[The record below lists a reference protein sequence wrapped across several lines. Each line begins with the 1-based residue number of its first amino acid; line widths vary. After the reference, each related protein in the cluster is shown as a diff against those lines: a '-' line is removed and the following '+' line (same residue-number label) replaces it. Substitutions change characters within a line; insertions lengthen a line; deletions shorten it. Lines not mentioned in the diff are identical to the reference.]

1 MSFFAITF
9 LWSSLLIGVPIL
21 IAFWN
26 RKKIRREK
34 FGGYFLLRKLAE
46 STKRRIQILQILKL
60 LNRIILFL
68 LIILCFAEPLVTRER
83 FSGAGEGFALILDV
97 GRAMQG
103 SGHSGSLIEQQ
114 KKKYEEILSGMP
126 SESQGLILFAS
137 DRCETLSLAE
147 GRVTASS
154 EDWLDFLRPE
164 RISYSNEPTTIS
176 GLSQCRQRAKQIF
189 SDRDVFVGFISA
201 LPDSLKKDQLSK
213 MDLNLFALEVEPLS
227 PVAPVELTQEIQQNS
242 VRVFSDSASDRD
254 WNVIQR
260 TGLVEK
266 LGRVGRVVDLLPS
279 KGSWLW
285 LNHEEKL
292 DPWVG
297 QDFFRLQSLA
307 AKRITLWSE
316 KESEGYLSLM
326 AALRSH
332 PEIQVVRQIG
342 GHPAGEAV
350 IIYGAYTGN
359 FEGMPYA
366 WVFGSPN
373 SASAFK
379 IRDKKQWMASDLS
392 GDVRKSFLINTEDGE
407 IFVKAY
413 NLFDLDNFE
422 VIESFED
429 GAPSLLEYKNPQSKI
444 WVTPFDLEDLTTDLA
459 LEPVF
464 IPYLYRRLE
473 RWLSTENLESQD
485 DVMKAVWLLPGRI
498 KPVSSVLA
506 RRAWP
511 GIYGT
516 DQRTIAVAASA
527 PPSAYLKMENI
538 VPSERSEL
546 ENLSLR
552 DRLLPWVIVSAA
564 LELLLCAISAQW
576 GLLLTLILGVGLA
589 SVDGS
594 QAQDIAQ
601 RIALGVI
608 PGTDPDRLRALNQFT
623 RDMESL
629 CNLDFAP
636 TEVAQAKD
644 YWKYALIF
652 SSSTA
657 GLPEFSEAE
666 VGLVRDYLDRGGL
679 LIFDDPL
686 ASLDTIFARSVVALL
701 KRIFPGRF
709 LESIPT
715 DDVLFRTFYLLNEV
729 SGRRLASPN
738 LQGLKIDQRW
748 VVVFSSNDLLGAVL
762 KLEAGDYALSV
773 SPYGIMQRRLA
784 SRQLLN
790 LFMYSVTVDYKDD
803 AIHLPHILQK
813 RVK

>member
-1 MSFFAITF
+1 VSFFAITF
-9 LWSSLLIGVPIL
+9 LWTGIFIGIPIL

-26 RKKIRREK
+26 RKKIRKEK

-60 LNRIILFL
+60 LNRILLFL
-68 LIILCFAEPLVTRER
+68 LIIFCFAEPLVTRER

-103 SGHSGSLIEQQ
+103 AGPGGSLIEQQ
-114 KKKYEEILSGMP
+114 RRKFIEILSGMP
-126 SESQGLILFAS
+126 SEAQGLILFAS

-164 RISYSNEPTTIS
+164 RIAYTNELTTIS

-189 SDRDVFVGFISA
+189 SDRNVFVGFISA
-201 LPDSLKKDQLSK
+201 LPDSLDKEQLSK
-213 MDLNLFALEVEPLS
+213 MNLNIFALEAEPVRTVDS
-227 PVAPVELTQEIQQNS
+227 VELTQEIQQNS
-242 VRVFSDSASDRD
+242 VRVFSDKAADRD
-254 WNVIQR
+254 WNVIQQ

-266 LGRVGRVVDLLPS
+266 LGKVGRGVDLLPS

-285 LNHEEKL
+285 INHEEKL

-297 QDFFRLQSLA
+297 QDFIRLQSLA

-316 KESEGYLSLM
+316 KESEGYLSLL

-332 PEIQVVRQIG
+332 SEIQVVRQIG
-342 GHPAGEAV
+342 SHPVGEAV
-350 IIYGAYTGN
+350 IIYGTYTGS
-359 FEGMPYA
+359 FDGMPYV

-392 GDVRKSFLINTEDGE
+392 GDVRKSFLIETEDGE

-422 VIESFED
+422 VMESFED
-429 GAPSLLEYKNPQSKI
+429 GAPSLLEYKNSQSKI

-473 RWLSTENLESQD
+473 RWLTSDNLESHD
-485 DVMKAVWLLPGRI
+485 DLMKPIWLLPGRV
-498 KPVSSVLA
+498 KPLDSVLA
-506 RRAWP
+506 RHAWP

-516 DQRTIAVAASA
+516 DQRTLAVAPVAA
-527 PPSAYLKMENI
+527 PMAYLQMENI
-538 VPSERSEL
+538 VPSEKSEL
-546 ENLSLR
+546 EKLSLR
-552 DRLLPWVIVSAA
+552 DKLLPWAIVSAA
-564 LELLLCAISAQW
+564 LELLLCAVSAQW
-576 GLLLTLILGVGLA
+576 GLLLSLIVALSLVSGNTLEAQDVAQRTSLGVM
-589 SVDGS
+589 
-594 QAQDIAQ
+594 
-601 RIALGVI
+601 
-608 PGTDPDRLRALNQFT
+608 PGTDPDRLRALNQFI

-629 CNLDFAP
+629 CNLDFA
-636 TEVAQAKD
+636 TAEVVQAKD

-657 GLPEFSEAE
+657 ALPDFSEAE
-666 VGLVRDYLDRGGL
+666 VVKIRDYLDRGGL
-679 LIFDDPL
+679 LIFDEPL
-686 ASLDTIFARSVVALL
+686 ASIDTVFGRSVVERL
-701 KRIFPGRF
+701 KKIFPGRF
-709 LESIPT
+709 LENIPK

-738 LQGLKIDQRW
+738 LQGIKIDQRW

-762 KLEAGDYALSV
+762 KSETGDYALSV